1 MTRALDEEVKGR
13 GDDKSLGVEQV
24 YDRVWT
30 RVRWVSLGVG
40 GVVPEYANNVAAVA
54 GSLSA
59 LAQKS
64 RAKVNNAAAASGS
77 LSALAAPFRAIF
89 YNG

>member
-1 MTRALDEEVKGR
+1 M
-13 GDDKSLGVEQV
+13 SLGV
-24 YDRVWT
+24 W
-30 RVRWVSLGVG
+30 G
-40 GVVPEYANNVAAVA
+40 GVPEYANNAAAVA

-59 LAQKS
+59 FAQKS
-64 RAKVNNAAAASGS
+64 RAKELKGNNAGAASGS

>member
-1 MTRALDEEVKGR
+1 MGESWGF
-13 GDDKSLGVEQV
+13 
-24 YDRVWT
+24 
-30 RVRWVSLGVG
+30 G
-40 GVVPEYANNVAAVA
+40 GVPDYVKHAAAVA

-59 LAQKS
+59 FAQKS
-64 RAKVNNAAAASGS
+64 RAKIKQVAAASGS

>member
-1 MTRALDEEVKGR
+1 MSESWGF
-13 GDDKSLGVEQV
+13 
-24 YDRVWT
+24 
-30 RVRWVSLGVG
+30 G
-40 GVVPEYANNVAAVA
+40 GVPDYANNAAAVA

-59 LAQKS
+59 FAQKS
-64 RAKVNNAAAASGS
+64 RAKINHAAAASGS

>member
-1 MTRALDEEVKGR
+1 MGFW
-13 GDDKSLGVEQV
+13 GVP
-24 YDRVWT
+24 D
-30 RVRWVSLGVG
+30 
-40 GVVPEYANNVAAVA
+40 YANNAAAVA

-59 LAQKS
+59 FAQKS
-64 RAKVNNAAAASGS
+64 RAKINHAAAASGS

>member
-1 MTRALDEEVKGR
+1 MTGALDEEVKGR

-24 YDRVWT
+24 YNRVWT
-30 RVRWVSLGVG
+30 RVRWVSLGVLG
-40 GVVPEYANNVAAVA
+40 GCPDYANNAAAVA

-59 LAQKS
+59 FAQS
-64 RAKVNNAAAASGS
+64 RAKINNAAAASGS